1 MSRIILPLCLLS
13 GVLAAPIATA
23 DPEEDRMAMVN
34 YYTQRFPAV
43 PMQEFA
49 NGLYAFNEDA
59 REQWLEMEEFPL
71 YEIAVEDGQAH
82 FETSFANGNSYA
94 DCFENGGIG
103 IRQNYPY
110 FDSETGGVVT
120 LELAINQCRAANE
133 EEPLPYGTGKL
144 AEISAYMSFTS
155 RGNVVAVTVP
165 EDDPAA
171 LAAFEA
177 GKQFYYTRRGQLNFS
192 CSSCHIQSAGLKLR
206 ADQLSTTLGH
216 TTHWPV
222 HRAKWAELGTLHYR
236 FAECN
241 SQVWAK
247 PLELQSVEYRNL
259 EYFLSYIS
267 NGLELNGPASRR

>member
-23 DPEEDRMAMVN
+23 GPEEDRMAMVN

-71 YEIAVEDGQAH
+71 YEIAVEDGQTH
-82 FETSFANGNSYA
+82 FETSFANGKSYA

-110 FDSETGGVVT
+110 FDSEAGGVVT

-155 RGNVVAVTVP
+155 RGNVVAVKVP